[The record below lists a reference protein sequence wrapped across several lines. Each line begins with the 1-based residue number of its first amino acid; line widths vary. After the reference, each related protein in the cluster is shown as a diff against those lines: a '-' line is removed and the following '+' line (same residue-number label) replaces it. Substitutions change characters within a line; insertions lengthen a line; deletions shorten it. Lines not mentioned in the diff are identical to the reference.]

1 MTEEIEKNSIEELL
15 LDNETKQNS
24 IEELVK
30 TNVEEGN
37 NNISILEVLANDKK
51 VNDKK
56 PEPIKEKSEENEYI
70 PSKKASSIKTRN
82 SIKTNDSMDDD
93 KTYSYKRRI
102 TNKENKNEY
111 IKNEKKEILYK
122 MNKIK
127 GDKFLKYDLT
137 YTLDELQTAYY
148 QMVEKRKNDMAVE
161 QYKQILK
168 VLVII
173 IEFANKSLPFG
184 LDLDG
189 WSEAMAYSLEEEQY
203 DEVLAELYEKYK
215 HVVQMSPELKLAGM
229 LSMSAISFTLAKKL
243 SGGISSGGNSPNLLG
258 NIITMFA
265 GGLSGGGGNTTQK
278 LSTEDFE
285 PSKINTPSV
294 NLNDNMSEDGID
306 EIFRKMEESKKR
318 KELEK
323 ETIKN
328 ITINK
333 RNKNKKK

>member
-1 MTEEIEKNSIEELL
+1 MW
-15 LDNETKQNS
+15 
-24 IEELVK
+24 
-30 TNVEEGN
+30 
-37 NNISILEVLANDKK
+37 
-51 VNDKK
+51 
-56 PEPIKEKSEENEYI
+56 YI
-70 PSKKASSIKTRN
+70 PSKKESSIKTRN
-82 SIKTNDSMDDD
+82 SIKTNDSLDDD

-102 TNKENKNEY
+102 INKENKNEY

-168 VLVII
+168 VFVIV

-229 LSMSAISFTLAKKL
+229 LSMSAISFTVAKKL

-258 NIITMFA
+258 NIISMFA
-265 GGLSGGGGNTTQK
+265 GGIGNSANNNTTQR

-294 NLNDNMSEDGID
+294 NLNDSEDGID